1 MANTTKTL
9 LNNLGINMEDFKI
22 MNIIEGVFEEDEYD
36 EEVEG
41 IVSDIVFTRQQ
52 RTDEEGWNG

>member
-1 MANTTKTL
+1 
-9 LNNLGINMEDFKI
+9 MEDFKI

>member
-1 MANTTKTL
+1 MVNTTKTL

-22 MNIIEGVFEEDEYD
+22 MNIIEGVFEEGEYD

-52 RTDEEGWNG
+52 RTDGEGWDV

>member
-1 MANTTKTL
+1 MVNTTKTL

-22 MNIIEGVFEEDEYD
+22 MNIIEGVFEEGEYD

-52 RTDEEGWNG
+52 RTNEEGWNG

>member
-1 MANTTKTL
+1 MVNTTKTL

-22 MNIIEGVFEEDEYD
+22 MNIIEGTFEEDEYD

-41 IVSDIVFTRQQ
+41 IVSDIVFSRQQ